1 MAGSLSRS
9 ACSSGSWLGVEP
21 DAFPAAGRVRPRR
34 LPASVMAILIPKST
48 SKTMSAPDSLTPG
61 SPSKEDLKRAFK
73 AFKKR
78 LKLTRLDA
86 ESSIAGGPL
95 SSGRSSGIVAI
106 TPPHEFP
113 QPVWDELV
121 RQGRLKPSGRGMY
134 ELTEE

>member
-1 MAGSLSRS
+1 
-9 ACSSGSWLGVEP
+9 
-21 DAFPAAGRVRPRR
+21 
-34 LPASVMAILIPKST
+34 
-48 SKTMSAPDSLTPG
+48 MSAPDSLTPG

-113 QPVWDELV
+113 QAVWDELV